1 MSLALT
7 RLQNFIYEQAQR
19 LSAQENRSSNTPI
32 LDLFIRD
39 SPNLLDTSVLERV
52 QGSANRV
59 RQIPVLNDP
68 RNTAITIGTSVTCT
82 VPDVLNTSAFYN
94 VTYTP
99 YTFAVTQTVAEF
111 ENNYISSDADFA
123 NKMRAGIDLLKKA
136 IENQCIAAL
145 NNNRNTV
152 WNANTLGPYTQT
164 ADALRVPLSGHE
176 FAFNNFTPIV
186 AANDFNPNGV
196 NVAAN
201 YGTWPTIMRY
211 MNQGTGNATNTAFQ
225 FGNFN
230 FQFTPRIATGLS
242 SIGAGFFMPQGTV
255 AVTSWL
261 PTQYTSAEVA
271 QYNSEDKEWGAVTLP
286 DFNPPGFAGGTVP
299 FRLGYYRTI
308 SCADKSGAYPSGIND
323 PAQSATPVVAWQF
336 VVYVA
341 TIVAYNSD
349 PATRVS
355 PIFRFE
361 LNNS

>member
-7 RLQNFIYEQAQR
+7 RLLNFIYEENQR

-32 LDLFIRD
+32 VDLFIRD
-39 SPNLLDTSVLERV
+39 TPNLINPAILERV

-68 RNTAITIGTSVTCT
+68 RGTAVTVGSSVSCTI
-82 VPDVLNTSAFYN
+82 PDVLNTSAFYN

-99 YTFAVTQTVAEF
+99 YTFAVTQTPAEF
-111 ENNYISSDADFA
+111 ANNYIDANSDFA
-123 NKMRAGIDLLKKA
+123 NKMRAGIDLVKRA

-152 WNANTLGPYTQT
+152 WNANTLGPYTQA
-164 ADALRVPLSGHE
+164 ADALRVPLAGHE
-176 FAFNNFTPIV
+176 FAFNNFTPII
-186 AANDFNPNGV
+186 AANDFNPNGI

-211 MNQGTGNATNTAFQ
+211 MNQGQGNATNTAFQ
-225 FGNFN
+225 FANFN
-230 FQFTPRIATGLS
+230 FQFTPRIATGS
-242 SIGAGFFMPQGTV
+242 NSIGTGYFMPQGTV
-255 AVTSWL
+255 GITTWL
-261 PTQYTSAEVA
+261 PTQYTSPEVL
-271 QYNSEDKEWGAVTLP
+271 QYNGEEREFGSVSLP
-286 DFNPPGFAGGTVP
+286 NFNPPGFGGGAAP
-299 FRLGYYRTI
+299 FTMGYYRTVT
-308 SCADKSGAYPSGIND
+308 CADKSGAYPGGIND
-323 PAQSATPVVAWQF
+323 PAQSATFVVSWQF

-341 TIVAYNSD
+341 TIVAYNSN